1 MFGAGVRLRCLPVGT
16 SVAARSDQRD
26 HDLCGILADGHWRYE
41 MFSSFRF
48 GNWSGWVQATRSEE

>member
-1 MFGAGVRLRCLPVGT
+1 MFGASVRLRGLPVGT

-48 GNWSGWVQATRSEE
+48 GN